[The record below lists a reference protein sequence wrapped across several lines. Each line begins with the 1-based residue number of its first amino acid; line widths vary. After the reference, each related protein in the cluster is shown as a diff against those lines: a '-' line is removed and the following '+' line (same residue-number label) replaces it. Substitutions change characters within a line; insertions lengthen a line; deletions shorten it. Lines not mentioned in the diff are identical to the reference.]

1 LIGVLNKIRQP
12 FNSNA
17 IAQEAAC
24 NAILD
29 KEHIT
34 KSIELNYSQREFLF
48 KELTNL
54 GMECIPSQG
63 NFISFK
69 GNFNAQE
76 LFTELMKQGVIVRP
90 VALYDMPEYIRVT
103 VGTEDENLYF
113 LKKLREL
120 T

>member
-1 LIGVLNKIRQP
+1 
-12 FNSNA
+12 
-17 IAQEAAC
+17 
-24 NAILD
+24 
-29 KEHIT
+29 
-34 KSIELNYSQREFLF
+34 
-48 KELTNL
+48 
-54 GMECIPSQG
+54 MECIPSQA

-69 GNFNAQE
+69 GNFNAQG